1 MSIKVTLEF
10 ENEAA
15 LVAYFSQ
22 GPTVASAKAQ
32 SEKQAPKVE
41 TPKSTK
47 AEKPAAEP
55 SAQVTK
61 AASTASSDV
70 QEMSADDL
78 TKVIVATVARTSRDQ
93 VLAMLRE
100 KFDVGAGKEITDP
113 AIRAQAKAALEAM

>member
-15 LVAYFSQ
+15 LLAYFS
-22 GPTVASAKAQ
+22 GAKTQAAQ
-32 SEKQAPKVE
+32 PEKQAPKVE

-55 SAQVTK
+55 SAQATK
-61 AASTASSDV
+61 AASTASSDAP
-70 QEMSADDL
+70 EMSADDL

>member
-10 ENEAA
+10 ENMATM
-15 LVAYFSQ
+15 LTYFS
-22 GPTVASAKAQ
+22 GFNAPAAQ
-32 SEKQAPKVE
+32 PEKQAPKVE
-41 TPKSTK
+41 PPKSTK

-55 SAQVTK
+55 SAQGTK
-61 AASTASSDV
+61 GASTASSDAP
-70 QEMSADDL
+70 EMSADDL
-78 TKVIVATVARTSRDQ
+78 TKVIVVTVARTSRDQ